1 MEFRTFMHNG
11 GDNGNGILEILK
23 MLSLLYLVEY
33 LGQFNV
39 TSYILHN
46 AGSAQTYNR
55 E

>member
-1 MEFRTFMHNG
+1 MV

-23 MLSLLYLVEY
+23 MSLLCLVNY

-46 AGSAQTYNR
+46 AGSAQCHM
-55 E
+55 